1 MAYTK
6 APTENTHNVVR
17 LETKGNNFLVTDNS
31 NTFPSG
37 ITPTTLNYIDCFPL
51 TEKQWGKEGK
61 KAIHKRDAWK
71 SVATS
76 SGAPL
81 TSAAS
86 LGGRVIVSE
95 TEDSVHFCTF
105 NSYYRLSGVTG
116 VTPVLSSI
124 SGAGAGAWYCGG
136 TLAVDNTNANRVCF
150 MDNSGQ
156 LFTWLENGSGLT
168 TTAVVGPTGFRNL
181 VFLNGYLFAA
191 APDGKIY
198 NSNPGGVLTTWNATN
213 FIVPEIYPDTVQWL
227 ETHKNYLVAFGS
239 NTTEFFYDG
248 AIEVGSPLARQESYT
263 SRVGIVT
270 AGVNGRNQNTAKIN
284 DDIYFVGKN
293 ISNTRALYRI
303 RDFRVEEISDQFF
316 TGALNWVGSTT
327 AFTVF
332 NGIQSTTIN
341 NNPMIII
348 SLTNNTYTNAI
359 EYVYFPDEDVFWQME
374 TSTTP
379 SATNTDFPGYG
390 LRIGQT
396 FNTTFS
402 ANAIYQP
409 TQLYVTSSGATAVSV
424 LTPNYARDVSITS
437 KLYTEVFD
445 LGINRYKHIARMDAI
460 GDYGDNTL
468 SLAYNPSPNY
478 QETYVNC
485 TPDVVPSTIGYENNI
500 SWYNLGAYRRMSFK
514 FTMAGIGPGIHE
526 AFDIEYNLGVS

>member
-17 LETKGNNFLVTDNS
+17 LETKGNNFLVTDNGS
-31 NTFPSG
+31 SFVSASP
-37 ITPTTLNYIDCFPL
+37 ITLNYIDCFPL
-51 TEKQWGKEGK
+51 TEKQWGSEAK
-61 KAIHKRDAWK
+61 KAIHKREAWK
-71 SVATS
+71 TAATS
-76 SGAPL
+76 SGL
-81 TSAAS
+81 ITSSAG
-86 LGGRVIVSE
+86 LGGRVVVSE
-95 TEDSVHFCTF
+95 TEDSVHFVKF
-105 NSYYRLSGVTG
+105 NSYYRMTG
-116 VTPVLSSI
+116 VGGLSPVTNLI
-124 SGAGAGAWYCGG
+124 SAAGAGAWYCGG
-136 TLAVDNTNANRVCF
+136 TLAVDNANANRVCF

-156 LFTWLENGSGLT
+156 LFTWLEDGTGLT

-198 NSNPGGVLTTWNATN
+198 NSNPGGVLTTWNSTN
-213 FIVPEIYPDTVQWL
+213 FIVPEIYPDKVQWL
-227 ETHKNYLVAFGS
+227 DTHKNYLVAFGS
-239 NTTEFFYDG
+239 NTIEFFYDN

-270 AGVNGRNQNTAKIN
+270 SGVQGRNQNTAKIN
-284 DDIYFVGKN
+284 DDVYFVGKN
-293 ISNTRALYRI
+293 INNTRSLYRI
-303 RDFRVEEISDQFF
+303 RDFRVEEVSNQYLNGF
-316 TGALNWVGSTT
+316 LNWVGTSSEYS
-327 AFTVF
+327 VF
-332 NGIQSTTIN
+332 LGIQSIIIN
-341 NNPMIII
+341 NNPMIIV
-348 SLTNNTYTNAI
+348 SMANDNYSSVI
-359 EYVYFPDEDVFWQME
+359 EYVYFPEEDVAWQMQTSE
-374 TSTTP
+374 TVG
-379 SATNTDFPGYG
+379 AVNTDFPGYNFRLG
-390 LRIGQT
+390 GT
-396 FNTTFS
+396 FNTTFAASLLYIPIQLSVS
-402 ANAIYQP
+402 A
-409 TQLYVTSSGATAVSV
+409 ATATEITVK
-424 LTPNYARDVSITS
+424 TFNFDKDISITS
-437 KLYTEVFD
+437 VVYTDVFD